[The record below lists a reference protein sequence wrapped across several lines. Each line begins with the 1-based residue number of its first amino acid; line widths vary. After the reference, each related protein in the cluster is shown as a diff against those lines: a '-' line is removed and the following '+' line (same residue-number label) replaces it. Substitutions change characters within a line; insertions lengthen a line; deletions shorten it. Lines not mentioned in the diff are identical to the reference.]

1 MAHHLWSPSGVAY
14 LAAFCLSLYAL
25 ALAWQVLRP
34 TLRSGVKQPP
44 ALPRA
49 NLLALWLLWSTV
61 VAFGVFIVSNHYYAV
76 DARYLSIG
84 FFALAVSASVG
95 LRKLHWR
102 WPEDLLL
109 ISSGLLLL
117 VVVAS
122 LTALHIHRGQTQALS
137 ATHERNLLVADALR
151 HHPVDVLVGD
161 YWRVLPVK
169 FASGGAQNVMPLGG
183 CTQPSATLTSGV
195 WQPNL
200 NRHSFAYLI
209 TLDGSLT
216 NFPHCTL
223 PQITAQYGQP
233 NATQI
238 IAGDL
243 AKPKEVLLFYDQ
255 GARRPLSGS
264 NAVTL
269 LSSVHPAQLP
279 AASCDQSTT
288 MNIVA
293 HEDDDLLFLNPDL
306 LHAIEAGQCVRTV
319 YLTAGDSGYGKFYW
333 LSRQLGAEAAYA
345 SMLGIK
351 KPVWDQQT
359 VSLASGEYL
368 MVATPRGNPKV
379 SLLFFNLPDGDLQG
393 QGFASS
399 GDQSLSKLYDGEI
412 KHIHSVD
419 GQSTYTSEQLTVAL
433 TTLMNTYQPAAV
445 HTQADVPS
453 ELYPDHSDHIAT
465 GKYAAAAAT
474 AYDQQFF
481 GDAFTIPVVRYIGYP
496 IHGYDENVSGTDLHN
511 KEAAFLAYARHDGG
525 VCQSEIE
532 CADTPTYGA
541 YISRQYT
548 ETPTL

>member
-1 MAHHLWSPSGVAY
+1 
-14 LAAFCLSLYAL
+14 LALYAL
-25 ALAWQVLRP
+25 VLVWRLVQP
-34 TLRSGVKQPP
+34 TLRSGARHAAVPSK
-44 ALPRA
+44 AG
-49 NLLALWLLWSTV
+49 LLALWLTWSTV

-95 LRKLHWR
+95 LRKLQWR

-109 ISSGLLLL
+109 ISSCLLLL
-117 VVVAS
+117 VGLAS
-122 LTALHIHRGQTQALS
+122 LTALHIHREQLRAL
-137 ATHERNLLVADALR
+137 TPTDERNTLVVDALR

-169 FASGGAQNVMPLGG
+169 FASHGAQNVMPLGG
-183 CTQPSATLTSGV
+183 CTQPSSTLTSGV
-195 WQPNL
+195 WKPNL
-200 NRHSFAYLI
+200 STHSFAYLI
-209 TLDGSLT
+209 TLDGGSLT

-238 IAGDL
+238 IAGTL

-255 GARRPLSGS
+255 GARRPLPGS
-264 NAVTL
+264 NTAAL

-279 AASCDQSTT
+279 NATCDQSTI
-288 MNIVA
+288 MNVVA

-306 LHAIEAGQCVRTV
+306 LHAIQTGECVRTV

-345 SMLGIK
+345 HMLGLK

-359 VSLASGEYL
+359 VSLASGEYIT
-368 MVATPRGNPKV
+368 VATPRGNSKV
-379 SLLFFNLPDGDLQG
+379 SLVFFNLPDGDLQG
-393 QGFASS
+393 QGFATS
-399 GDQSLSKLYDGEI
+399 GDQSLSKLQAGDI
-412 KHIHSVD
+412 KRINSVD
-419 GQSTYTSEQLTVAL
+419 GQSSYTSTQLTAAL
-433 TTLMNTYQPAAV
+433 ATLMNTYQPAAV

-453 ELYPDHSDHIAT
+453 DLYPDHSDHIMAGNYAT
-465 GKYAAAAAT
+465 AAAQ
-474 AYDQQFF
+474 AYDQQLF
-481 GDAFTIPVVRYIGYP
+481 GDAFAIPVVRYIGYP
-496 IHGYDENVSGTDLHN
+496 IHGYDENVTGADLAQ

-532 CADTPTYGA
+532 CTDTPTYGA

-548 ETPTL
+548 EAPAQ